1 MRHLNKKGRK
11 FGRKTNVRRSFLKS
25 LLSGLF
31 LNGHIVTTE
40 ARGKEIRPL
49 SEKIIT
55 VAKKRNLTSRRRLS
69 AILPPLAAKKVYDEI
84 APRYNLRHGGYV
96 RLVKLE
102 PRRADAA
109 RMVAVE
115 LV

>member
-11 FGRKTNVRRSFLKS
+11 FGRTPSVRRAFIKS
-25 LLSGLF
+25 LLTGLF

-40 ARGKEIRPL
+40 ARGKEIRPI

-55 VAKKRNLTSRRRLS
+55 AAKKQNLASRRKL
-69 AILPPLAAKKVYDEI
+69 AAVLPPHAAKKVYDEI
-84 APRYNLRHGGYV
+84 APRYKSRSGGYV

-102 PRRADAA
+102 PRKIDAA
-109 RMVAVE
+109 KMVAVE